1 MMADGTSC
9 RDGTYCH
16 AGDPTSI
23 RDFRAA
29 LEAHRRAGLLLQQQA
44 IAAGYPADELEH
56 DEQAACAASRQMRRL
71 CRTVGV
77 DAPMV
82 LGFSA

>member
-1 MMADGTSC
+1 MM
-9 RDGTYCH
+9 RLDGTYCH
-16 AGDPTSI
+16 GDTRASI
-23 RDFRAA
+23 PNLRAA
-29 LEAHRRAGLLLQQQA
+29 LEAHRQAGLLLQQQA

-56 DEQAACAASRQMRRL
+56 DELAACAAGGQLRRL

-82 LGFSA
+82 LA

>member
-1 MMADGTSC
+1 MVDGFDS
-9 RDGTYCH
+9 RDATYSH
-16 AGDPTSI
+16 ARTDTSI

-29 LEAHRRAGLLLQQQA
+29 LEAHRRAGLLLQQRA
-44 IAAGYPADELEH
+44 IAAGYPAEELEH
-56 DEQAACAASRQMRRL
+56 DEQAAFAAGGQLRRL

-82 LGFSA
+82 LV